1 MIHCEK
7 CENREISCY
16 CGFEEVTK
24 ENYDRA
30 FRECKDLKYYC
41 KNHLPEIKKKSEP
54 VHPILQTTKL
64 PDEFVRLI
72 ESDLNKMTEVLPDYL
87 ERKYEEITKNRNY
100 AHPFEFLIGW
110 CIGTCETSYC
120 QTYLHDYKKI
130 PSEIQISEIRKVIS
144 RKRILIENAISE
156 FLEEND
162 GKIN

>member
-1 MIHCEK
+1 MIHCEECNNK
-7 CENREISCY
+7 EVVCY
-16 CGFEEVTK
+16 CGFKEVTK

-41 KNHLPEIKKKSEP
+41 KNHLPEIKKKLEP
-54 VHPILQTTKL
+54 ILTILQTTKL
-64 PDEFVRLI
+64 PDEFVQLI

-100 AHPFEFLIGW
+100 AHQFEFLIGW

-120 QTYLHDYKKI
+120 QTYLHDYKQI

-144 RKRILIENAISE
+144 RKRILIEKAILE
-156 FLEEND
+156 FLEKND
-162 GKIN
+162 ES